1 MLISVENLINS
12 FKLQKTTQEIRR
24 HGGYLVCAKHARI

>member
-1 MLISVENLINS
+1 MPISVENLINS

-24 HGGYLVCAKHARI
+24 HRGYLVRAKYARI